1 MPRPLIAV
9 ISQGCAANFGEGE
22 QIAGVLKALDLNIVF
37 GIPESRPSAYLL
49 NFCTVKGNASALK
62 LVRNAEERHPDTP
75 LIITGCVPQ
84 DLSKALNDLLLKNV
98 FPESLQTDKNRL
110 LENPQSILDFLGLK
124 RAPEYSVSAATA
136 LREKPFLGIVPISE
150 GCLDACSYCSTRLVK
165 GLHRSIEEEIILEK
179 ISAFVNDG
187 CKEIFLTGQ
196 DTGCY
201 GFDRKTN
208 LAKLVKKILKYVPGD
223 YKLRLGMGNPRHLI
237 HYYRELLD
245 VFSDSRVYKFIHLP
259 VQSGSDAV
267 LKLMNR
273 RHSTEEY
280 RKLVKAF
287 QTQIPD
293 ICLSTDLI
301 VGFPGESERDFEMS
315 LALVRE
321 TEPSLCNITRFV
333 ARPGTPAA
341 KMQNKVS
348 AAEANRRSALLSA
361 EFQAIALRNNQ
372 KFIGNKE
379 MILIEKEG
387 FRKGTTIGRNGSY
400 RPVALQGACVPGTQI
415 SVEITGAE
423 TFALLA
429 KECTL

>member
-22 QIAGVLKALDLNIVF
+22 QIAGILKALDLNVVF

-84 DLSKALNDLLLKNV
+84 DLSRALEKLLIENV
-98 FPESLQTDKNRL
+98 YPKSLQTDKNRL
-110 LENPQSILDFLGLK
+110 LENPESILQFLGLK
-124 RAPEYSVSAATA
+124 EVPEYSVPAAAA

-165 GLHRSIEEEIILEK
+165 GLHRSIEEETILEK
-179 ISAFVNDG
+179 ISAFVEDG

-208 LAKLVKKILKYVPGD
+208 LAGLVKNILEHVPGN

-237 HYYRELLD
+237 HYYRELLE

-273 RHSTEEY
+273 RHGTEEY
-280 RKLVKAF
+280 RQLVKAF
-287 QTQIPD
+287 QTQVPE

-301 VGFPGESERDFEMS
+301 VGFPGETERDFEMS
-315 LALVRE
+315 LALTRE
-321 TEPSLCNITRFV
+321 TEPSICNITRFV

-341 KMQNKVS
+341 KMQNQVP
-348 AAEANRRSALLSA
+348 AAEANRRSALLSK
-361 EFQAIALRNNQ
+361 EFQAIALKNNQ
-372 KFIGNKE
+372 KFIGKKE
-379 MILIEKEG
+379 TILIEKEG
-387 FRKGTTIGRNGSY
+387 FRKGTSIGRNESY
-400 RPVALQGACVPGTQI
+400 RPVALRGIYTPGTQV

-429 KECTL
+429 EIAE